1 MPAILRIF
9 VYQKYCLHYKIKPYA
24 QIEPI
29 VASWWG
35 SVAEHGHLEQYAVM
49 TIGV

>member
-24 QIEPI
+24 LFGSI
-29 VASWWG
+29 VA
-35 SVAEHGHLEQYAVM
+35 HG
-49 TIGV
+49 GGR